1 MNNLTVFKRI
11 AVIGTTAW
19 GTTLAVHLANQGFE
33 VFLGTRD
40 ELEIRILEDSRENKK
55 RLPGIKFPKNLHVKE
70 MQNAVDGVDLICFVV
85 PSHTLADNAKKIAQ
99 AITPDA
105 TLLSATKGLE
115 QYSGKRMSEIL
126 REIFPHNDIAVLSG
140 PNLSKEVAFGN
151 PTTTVI
157 ASKNNTL
164 ESLQSVF
171 HNESFRVYTS
181 EDIIGVELGGS
192 LKNIIAFS
200 AGMADHF
207 EFGHNSKAAIVTR
220 GLAEI
225 TRLAVAAGAEAI
237 TMQGLAGM
245 GDVIATS
252 YSQLSRNRTLGE
264 SIASGKSLTDALK
277 ISDGISESVITVKA
291 ALVLAE
297 KYNVDMPIT
306 RAIDDILHKG
316 KDTNKTIAALLSR
329 EPTTEVY

>member
-1 MNNLTVFKRI
+1 MMFKRI
-11 AVIGTTAW
+11 ALIGTTAW
-19 GTTLAVHLANQGFE
+19 GTTLAIHLANRGYE

-40 ELEIRILEDSRENKK
+40 EFETRILENSRENEN
-55 RLPGIKFPKNLHVKE
+55 RLPGVKFPENLHLIE
-70 MQNAVDGVDLICFVV
+70 MENAVREVDLVCFAV
-85 PSHTLADNAKKIAQ
+85 PSHTLADNAKIIAQ
-99 AITPDA
+99 GISSET

-115 QYSGKRMSEIL
+115 QHSGKRMSEIL
-126 REIFPHNDIAVLSG
+126 REIFPHNNIAVLSG

-157 ASKNNTL
+157 ASKNNIL
-164 ESLQSVF
+164 EPLQSVF
-171 HNESFRVYTS
+171 HNELFRVYTS
-181 EDIIGVELGGS
+181 EDVIGVELGGS

-207 EFGHNSKAAIVTR
+207 EFGNNSKAAIITR

-264 SIASGKSLTDALK
+264 SIASGKSLDDALK
-277 ISDGISESVITVKA
+277 VSDGISESVITVKA
-291 ALVLAE
+291 TLVLAE

-306 RAIDDILHKG
+306 RAINDILHKG
-316 KDTNKTIAALLSR
+316 KDTNKTISDLLSR
-329 EPTTEVY
+329 EPKTEVY